1 MPVVVCDSS
10 TLIHLA
16 RINRITF
23 LKDFYGKIVVAP
35 AVWKEVVDEGQGS
48 GFLSVSF
55 GYPNP
60 KNSGPRSED
69 SGSAAICHPLE
80 PVVN

>member
-1 MPVVVCDSS
+1 MPAVVCDSS

-35 AVWKEVVDEGQGS
+35 AVWKEVVDEVQGRQV
-48 GFLSVSF
+48 FR
-55 GYPNP
+55 NP
-60 KNSGPRSED
+60 PEIG
-69 SGSAAICHPLE
+69 L
-80 PVVN
+80 